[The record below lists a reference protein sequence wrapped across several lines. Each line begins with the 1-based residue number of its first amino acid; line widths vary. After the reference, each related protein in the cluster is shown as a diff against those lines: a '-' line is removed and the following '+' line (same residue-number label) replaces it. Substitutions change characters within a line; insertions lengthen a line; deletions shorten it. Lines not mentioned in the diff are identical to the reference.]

1 MKFATTLLSL
11 AFVVAAPT
19 ALEQST
25 DVSVTGII
33 HPGSCDIQL
42 GGGGV
47 VDLGTLN
54 TANLNTDR
62 PTDLEPRTM
71 TLAVSC
77 DSPMRFALEGID
89 NRQESSIYTQ
99 MYGLGMTPES
109 ERIGGAELSVGDATA
124 DDAAAYGTQSL
135 DSGTTWDASAAA
147 PLSPIIP
154 DALRGFT
161 TEQGVSTGP
170 APITSLTGNLV
181 VGVRIQPTDIM
192 RLTGEVDITG
202 NITLNV
208 IYL

>member
-19 ALEQST
+19 AFGQST
-25 DVSVTGII
+25 DVTVTGVIR
-33 HPGSCDIQL
+33 PGSCDIQL
-42 GGGGV
+42 GGNGV

-54 TANLNTDR
+54 TANLNTDTF
-62 PTDLEPRTM
+62 TDLEPRTM

-89 NRQESSIYTQ
+89 NRQESTVYTQ
-99 MYGLGMTPES
+99 MYGLSMTPES
-109 ERIGGAELSVGDATA
+109 ERIGGAALSVEEPKA
-124 DDAAAYGTQSL
+124 DDAAAYGTQSV
-135 DSGTTWDASAAA
+135 DSGTTWDASTAG
-147 PLSPIIP
+147 PLTPIIP
-154 DALRGFT
+154 DSLRGFT
-161 TEQGVSTGP
+161 TEQGVATGP
-170 APITSLTGNLV
+170 APISSLTGNLV
-181 VGVRIQPTDIM
+181 VGVRIQPTDVM

>member
-11 AFVVAAPT
+11 AVVVAAP
-19 ALEQST
+19 AAFAQST

-42 GGGGV
+42 GGNGTIE
-47 VDLGTLN
+47 LGTLN
-54 TANLNTDR
+54 TANLNTDV

-71 TLAVSC
+71 TLAVAC
-77 DSPMRFALEGID
+77 DSAMRFALEGID
-89 NRQESSIYTQ
+89 NRQESSVYTQ

-109 ERIGGAELSVGDATA
+109 ERIGGAALSVEEPKA
-124 DDAAAYGTQSL
+124 DDAAAYGTQSV
-135 DSGTTWDASAAA
+135 DSGTTWDASTAT
-147 PLSPIIP
+147 PLTPLIP
-154 DALRGFT
+154 DSLRGFT
-161 TEQGVSTGP
+161 TEQGVTTGP
-170 APITSLTGNLV
+170 APISALTGNLV
-181 VGVRIQPTDIM
+181 VGVRIQPTDVM

>member
-1 MKFATTLLSL
+1 MKFARTLLFFALVFTTPAAL
-11 AFVVAAPT
+11 A
-19 ALEQST
+19 QST

-42 GGGGV
+42 GGNGA

-54 TANLNTDR
+54 TANLNADT

-89 NRQESSIYTQ
+89 NRQESAIYTQ
-99 MYGLGMTPES
+99 MYGLGMTTDS
-109 ERIGGAELSVGDATA
+109 ERIGGAALSVEEPKA
-124 DDAAAYGTQSL
+124 DDAAAYGTMSV
-135 DSGTTWDASAAA
+135 DSGTTWDASTAG
-147 PLSPIIP
+147 PLSPLIP

-161 TEQGVSTGP
+161 TEQGVTTGP

-181 VGVRIQPTDIM
+181 VGVRIQPTDVM
-192 RLTGEVDITG
+192 RLTGEVDVTG